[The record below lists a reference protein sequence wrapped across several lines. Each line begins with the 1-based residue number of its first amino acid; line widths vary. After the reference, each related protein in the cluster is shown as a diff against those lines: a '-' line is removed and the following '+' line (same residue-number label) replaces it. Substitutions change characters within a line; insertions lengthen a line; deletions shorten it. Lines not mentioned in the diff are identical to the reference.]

1 MPKKTNDF
9 DFEKT
14 LKELEQLVEK
24 MEAGELGLEDS
35 LKQFERGIA
44 LTRSCQAAL
53 TQAEQKVQIL
63 LQENGSPALDNFSA
77 AHDT

>member
-1 MPKKTNDF
+1 MPKPTTEF

-35 LKQFERGIA
+35 LRQFEHGIA

-53 TQAEQKVQIL
+53 TRAEQKVRIL
-63 LQENGSPALDNFSA
+63 LQDDDTSGLDDFSSSQ
-77 AHDT
+77 DN